1 MRGVGDCHVRAT
13 RFRPPPPG
21 NAGPHGNRMTW
32 QIAFLILLLVVMAY
46 LFLTAKLP
54 VDLTAFLGLAVL
66 ILGGYVG
73 PTEAFSGFAS
83 PAVITMLAIF
93 IISASLLYTGIAD
106 VVASRIYKLVGSKEI
121 PLVITLML
129 VAGILSAFMNN
140 IAATAVLMPAVAAIA
155 RRAGLSPSRLMMP
168 LAFGSILGGT
178 TTMVGTP
185 PNIVAASILA
195 ERGLDPFG
203 LFEFTPVGGLLLA
216 GGVLFMITLGRR
228 LLPDRVA
235 GPGAVDS
242 ADLTHIYH
250 LEERLFTIRIPS
262 RSPLDNLT
270 LGAANLSDAL
280 GVQVVSIHR
289 PGSKKL
295 VPEADT
301 LLKGGDVLLVEG
313 RLADLEDILRV
324 GGMELRRTTTRE
336 IPRIRGFS
344 AIRAAIPES
353 SGLAGQSLKGI
364 HFRQRYHVVIVG
376 IERGEKTIRG
386 GLASEV
392 LQAGDRIIGL
402 GTRPELQR
410 MQADPDFLVRNLG
423 LSALRSLEDH
433 LSVMR
438 VPPGSSLVGSSIR
451 DSRLSE
457 LFGVTIGA
465 IVHNGIIRMV
475 ASPEDVI
482 EEGDGLL
489 VACDTARVEH
499 LVGMGDIRVDTQV
512 EAADLESEDFGIV
525 EVALAPR
532 SAAVRKTVRDLEFRN
547 RYGLQLLAVW
557 RDGRTIRTGLA
568 DLRFQLGDALLVQ
581 GPWERIR
588 LLGTN
593 PDFVVL
599 SPEGLR
605 PRRHNKAPLAVG
617 ALLLMVGL
625 VVFGIQ
631 PIHVAAFISASLVLL
646 FRTVTMEEA
655 YRAIEWRTIFL
666 VAAVLPVGFAM
677 ERTGAANLMV
687 DQVINL
693 LGPLGNYAILVAL
706 VLLASVLS
714 QALDGAPSVV
724 LLAPVALETAAQ
736 LGMNPYAVMM
746 GVSLAASAAFMTPFS
761 HKANLLVMG
770 AGGYRSMDYVRVGTP
785 LTFVVLGIVVAMV
798 PLIFPL

>member
-1 MRGVGDCHVRAT
+1 
-13 RFRPPPPG
+13 
-21 NAGPHGNRMTW
+21 MTW
-32 QIAFLILLLVVMAY
+32 QIAFLVLLLVAMAY

-93 IISASLLYTGIAD
+93 IISASLLYTGVAD
-106 VVASRIYKLVGSKEI
+106 LVASRIYKLVGSREI
-121 PLVITLML
+121 PLVITLMV
-129 VAGILSAFMNN
+129 VAGVLSAFMNN

-155 RRAGLSPSRLMMP
+155 RQAGLSPSRLMMP

-195 ERGLDPFG
+195 ERGLEPFG
-203 LFEFTPVGGLLLA
+203 LFEFTPVGALLLA
-216 GGVLFMITLGRR
+216 GGILFMITLGRKI
-228 LLPDRVA
+228 LPDRLA
-235 GPGAVDS
+235 GPGGSDS

-250 LEERLFTIRIPS
+250 LEERLFTIRIPR
-262 RSPLDNLT
+262 RSPLDSVT
-270 LGAANLSDAL
+270 LEKANLSGAL
-280 GVQVVSIHR
+280 GIQVVSIHR
-289 PGSKKL
+289 PGAKKL

-313 RLADLEDILRV
+313 RLPDLEDIMRL
-324 GGMELRRTTTRE
+324 GGMELQRTTTRE

-344 AIRAAIPES
+344 AIRAEILES
-353 SGLAGQSLKGI
+353 SDLVGKTLRDTG
-364 HFRQRYHVVIVG
+364 FRQRYGVVIVG
-376 IERGEKTIRG
+376 IDRRGETIRG

-410 MQADPDFLVRNLG
+410 MQADRDFRVTNLG
-423 LSALRSLEDH
+423 LAALKSLEDH

-438 VPPGSSLVGSSIR
+438 VPPGSSLVGTTVK

-457 LFGVTIGA
+457 LFGVTVGA
-465 IVHNGIIRMV
+465 IVHNGVIRMV
-475 ASPEDVI
+475 GSPEDVI

-489 VACDTARVEH
+489 VGCDTARVEH
-499 LVGMGDIRVDTQV
+499 LVRIGDISVDLQV
-512 EAADLESEDFGIV
+512 DVAELQSEEFGIV

-547 RYGLQLLAVW
+547 RYGLQLLAIW

-599 SPEGLR
+599 SSEGLR
-605 PRRHNKAPLAVG
+605 PRRHNKAPLALG

-631 PIHVAAFISASLVLL
+631 PIHVAAFISASMVLL

-687 DQVINL
+687 DRVIDL

-770 AGGYRSMDYVRVGTP
+770 AGGYRSSDYVRVGTP
-785 LTFVVLGIVVAMV
+785 LTLVVLGIVVALV

>member
-1 MRGVGDCHVRAT
+1 
-13 RFRPPPPG
+13 
-21 NAGPHGNRMTW
+21 MTW
-32 QIAFLILLLVVMAY
+32 QIAFLILLLAAMAY

-54 VDLTAFLGLAVL
+54 VDLTAFLGLTVL

-93 IISASLLYTGIAD
+93 IISASLLYTGVAD
-106 VVASRIYKLVGSKEI
+106 IVASRIYKLVGNREI

-140 IAATAVLMPAVAAIA
+140 IAATAVLMPAAAAIA

-195 ERGLDPFG
+195 ERGLDPYG
-203 LFEFTPVGGLLLA
+203 LFDFTPVGGLLLA

-228 LLPDRVA
+228 LLPDRLA
-235 GPGAVDS
+235 GPGATDS

-250 LEERLFTIRIPS
+250 LEERLFTIRIPK
-262 RSPLDNLT
+262 RSPLDNVT
-270 LGAANLSDAL
+270 LAQANLSGAL
-280 GVQVVSIHR
+280 GIQVVSIHR
-289 PGSKKL
+289 PGSKNF
-295 VPEADT
+295 VPEAET
-301 LLKGGDVLLVEG
+301 LLKSGDVLLVEG
-313 RLADLEDILRV
+313 RLPDLEDIMRL
-324 GGMELRRTTTRE
+324 GGMELQRTTTRE

-344 AIRAAIPES
+344 AIRAEVLES
-353 SGLAGQSLKGI
+353 SGLVGKSLKATG
-364 HFRQRYHVVIVG
+364 FRQRYRVVIVG
-376 IERGEKTIRG
+376 IDRRGETIRG
-386 GLASEV
+386 GLASEI

-402 GTRPELQR
+402 GTRSELQR
-410 MQADPDFLVRNLG
+410 MQGDRDFRVTNLG
-423 LSALRSLEDH
+423 LAALKSIEDH

-438 VPPGSSLVGSSIR
+438 VPAGSSLVGATVK

-475 ASPEDVI
+475 ASPDDVI

-499 LVGMGDIRVDTQV
+499 LVRIGDISVDLQV
-512 EAADLESEDFGIV
+512 DVAELQSEDYGIV

-547 RYGLQLLAVW
+547 RYGLQLLAIW
-557 RDGRTIRTGLA
+557 RDGGTIRTGLA

-605 PRRHNKAPLAVG
+605 PRRHNKAPLALG

-625 VVFGIQ
+625 VVFGFQ

-677 ERTGAANLMV
+677 ERTGAADLV
-687 DQVINL
+687 VHEVIDL
-693 LGPLGNYAILVAL
+693 LGPLGNHAILIAL
-706 VLLASVLS
+706 VLLASILS

-785 LTFVVLGIVVAMV
+785 LTVVVLAIVVALV

>member
-1 MRGVGDCHVRAT
+1 
-13 RFRPPPPG
+13 
-21 NAGPHGNRMTW
+21 MTW
-32 QIAFLILLLVVMAY
+32 QIAFLILLLVGMAY

-106 VVASRIYKLVGSKEI
+106 IVASRIYRLVGNREI

-129 VAGILSAFMNN
+129 VAGVLSAFMNN

-203 LFEFTPVGGLLLA
+203 IFDFTPVGGLLLA
-216 GGVLFMITLGRR
+216 GGVLFMITLGRKLLRDR
-228 LLPDRVA
+228 LA
-235 GPGAVDS
+235 GPGVADS

-250 LEERLFTIRIPS
+250 LEERLFTIRIPK
-262 RSPLDNLT
+262 RSPLDNVT
-270 LGAANLSDAL
+270 LAQANLSGAL
-280 GVQVVSIHR
+280 GIQVVSIHR
-289 PGSKKL
+289 PGTKKL

-301 LLKGGDVLLVEG
+301 LLRSGDVLLVEG
-313 RLADLEDILRV
+313 RLPDLEDIMRL
-324 GGMELRRTTTRE
+324 GGMELKRTTTRE

-344 AIRAAIPES
+344 AIRAEVLES
-353 SGLAGQSLKGI
+353 SELVGESLRETG
-364 HFRQRYHVVIVG
+364 FLQRYQVVVVG
-376 IERGEKTIRG
+376 IDRRGETIRG

-402 GTRPELQR
+402 GPRSELHK
-410 MQADPDFLVRNLG
+410 MQGDGNFRVTNLG
-423 LSALRSLEDH
+423 LAALKSIEDH

-438 VPPGSSLVGSSIR
+438 VPSGSSLVGTTVKG
-451 DSRLSE
+451 SRLSE
-457 LFGVTIGA
+457 LFGVTVGA
-465 IVHNGIIRMV
+465 IVHNGVIRMV

-499 LVGMGDIRVDTQV
+499 LVRIGDIRVDLQV
-512 EAADLESEDFGIV
+512 DVAELQSEDYGIV

-547 RYGLQLLAVW
+547 RYGLQLLAIW

-605 PRRHNKAPLAVG
+605 PRRHNKAPLALG

-677 ERTGAANLMV
+677 ETTGAANLMV
-687 DQVINL
+687 DQVIGI

-770 AGGYRSMDYVRVGTP
+770 AGGYRSIDYLRVGTP
-785 LTFVVLGIVVAMV
+785 LTVVVLGIVVALV

>member
-1 MRGVGDCHVRAT
+1 
-13 RFRPPPPG
+13 
-21 NAGPHGNRMTW
+21 MTW
-32 QIAFLILLLVVMAY
+32 EIAFLVLLLMAMAY

-93 IISASLLYTGIAD
+93 IISASLLYTGVAD
-106 VVASRIYKLVGSKEI
+106 IVATRIYKLVGSREI

-195 ERGLDPFG
+195 ERGLEPFG

-228 LLPDRVA
+228 LLPDRLA

-270 LGAANLSDAL
+270 LGEANLSDAL

-289 PGSKKL
+289 PGSKRL
-295 VPEADT
+295 VPEAHT
-301 LLKGGDVLLVEG
+301 LLKSGDVLLVEG

-344 AIRAAIPES
+344 AIRAEIPES
-353 SGLAGQSLKGI
+353 SGLVGESLRGI
-364 HFRQRYHVVIVG
+364 DFPQRYQVVIVG
-376 IERGEKTIRG
+376 IERDERTIRG

-402 GTRPELQR
+402 GKRPDLQR
-410 MQADPDFLVRNLG
+410 MQADPDFVVRNLG

-499 LVGMGDIRVDTQV
+499 LVGMGDIMVDRQV
-512 EAADLESEDFGIV
+512 DAADLESEDFGIV

-557 RDGRTIRTGLA
+557 RDGRTIRTGLV

-605 PRRHNKAPLAVG
+605 PRRHDKAPLALG

-625 VVFGIQ
+625 VVFGVQ

-677 ERTGAANLMV
+677 ERTGAADLMV
-687 DQVINL
+687 DQVIDL

-785 LTFVVLGIVVAMV
+785 LTFVVLGIVVALV

>member
-1 MRGVGDCHVRAT
+1 
-13 RFRPPPPG
+13 
-21 NAGPHGNRMTW
+21 MTW
-32 QIAFLILLLVVMAY
+32 QIAFLILLLVGMAY

-54 VDLTAFLGLAVL
+54 VDLTAFLGLGVL
-66 ILGGYVG
+66 ILGGYVD
-73 PTEAFSGFAS
+73 PTEAFAGFAS

-106 VVASRIYKLVGSKEI
+106 IVASRIYKLVGSKEI
-121 PLVITLML
+121 PLIITLML
-129 VAGILSAFMNN
+129 VSGILSAFMNN

-155 RRAGLSPSRLMMP
+155 RRAGLSASRLMMP

-195 ERGLDPFG
+195 ERDLEPFG
-203 LFEFTPVGGLLLA
+203 LFDFTPIGALLLG
-216 GGVLFMITLGRR
+216 GGVLFMITLGRK
-228 LLPDRVA
+228 LLPDRLA
-235 GPGAVDS
+235 GPGVADS

-250 LEERLFTIRIPS
+250 LEERLFTIAIPK
-262 RSPLDNLT
+262 RSPLDKVT
-270 LGAANLSDAL
+270 LAKANLSGAL
-280 GVQVVSIHR
+280 GIQVVSIHR
-289 PGSKKL
+289 PGAKNF
-295 VPEADT
+295 VPQADT

-313 RLADLEDILRV
+313 RLSDLEDIMRV
-324 GGMELRRTTTRE
+324 GGVELRPTTTRQ
-336 IPRIRGFS
+336 IPRVRGFT
-344 AIRAAIPES
+344 AIRAEIPET
-353 SGLAGQSLKGI
+353 SGLAGKSLKEI
-364 HFRQRYHVVIVG
+364 DFRQRYHVVVVG
-376 IERGEKTIRG
+376 IERGGETIRG
-386 GLASEV
+386 ELASEV
-392 LQAGDRIIGL
+392 LQPGDRLIGL
-402 GTRPELQR
+402 GARTELQR
-410 MQADPDFLVRNLG
+410 MQTDRDFRVKNLG
-423 LSALRSLEDH
+423 LSALKSLEDQ
-433 LSVMR
+433 LSVMS
-438 VPPGSSLVGSSIR
+438 VPPGSSLAGSTIR
-451 DSRLSE
+451 ESRLGE
-457 LFGVTIGA
+457 LVGVTIGA
-465 IVHNGIIRMV
+465 IVHDNVTRLV
-475 ASPEDVI
+475 VSPDDVI
-482 EEGDGLL
+482 EAGDGLL

-499 LVGMGDIRVDTQV
+499 LVGIGDIEVHSQVD
-512 EAADLESEDFGIV
+512 AAGLESEDFGIV

-557 RDGRTIRTGLA
+557 RDGRSICTGLA
-568 DLRFQLGDALLVQ
+568 TLRFQLGDALLVQ

-605 PRRHNKAPLAVG
+605 PRRHNKAPLALG

-677 ERTGAANLMV
+677 ESTGAAKLMV
-687 DQVINL
+687 DQVINI
-693 LGPLGNYAILVAL
+693 LGPLGNYAVLIAM
-706 VLLASVLS
+706 VLLASILS

-724 LLAPVALETAAQ
+724 LMAPVALETAAQ
-736 LGMNPYAVMM
+736 LGMNPYAAMM
-746 GVSLAASAAFMTPFS
+746 GISLAASAAFMTPFS

-770 AGGYRSMDYVRVGTP
+770 AGGYRSIDYAKVGTP
-785 LTFVVLGIVVAMV
+785 LTFVVLGIVIALV
-798 PLIFPL
+798 PTFFPL

>member
-1 MRGVGDCHVRAT
+1 
-13 RFRPPPPG
+13 
-21 NAGPHGNRMTW
+21 MTW
-32 QIAFLILLLVVMAY
+32 QIAFLILLLVAMAY

-106 VVASRIYKLVGSKEI
+106 IVASRIYKLVGSREI

-195 ERGLDPFG
+195 ERGLEPFG
-203 LFEFTPVGGLLLA
+203 LFDFTPVGALLLA

-228 LLPDRVA
+228 LLPDRIS
-235 GPGAVDS
+235 GPGVADS
-242 ADLTHIYH
+242 TDLTHIYH
-250 LEERLFTIRIPS
+250 LEERLFTIRIPR
-262 RSPLDNLT
+262 RSPLDNVT
-270 LGAANLSDAL
+270 LADANLSGAL
-280 GVQVVSIHR
+280 GIQVVSIHR
-289 PGSKKL
+289 PGVKNF

-313 RLADLEDILRV
+313 HLADLEDILRV
-324 GGMELRRTTTRE
+324 GGMELTRTTTRE

-344 AIRAAIPES
+344 AVRAAIPES
-353 SGLAGQSLKGI
+353 SGLVGKSLREIG
-364 HFRQRYHVVIVG
+364 FRERYHVVVVG
-376 IERGEKTIRG
+376 IDRRGETIRG

-392 LQAGDRIIGL
+392 LQPEDRIIGL
-402 GTRPELQR
+402 GTRPELHR
-410 MQADPDFLVRNLG
+410 MQADRDFQVKNLG
-423 LSALRSLEDH
+423 LSALKSLEDH

-438 VPPGSSLVGSSIR
+438 VPPGSSLVGSTVR

-465 IVHNGIIRMV
+465 IVRHGITRMV
-475 ASPEDVI
+475 ASPEEVI

-499 LVGMGDIRVDTQV
+499 LVGMGDIRVHSEVDV
-512 EAADLESEDFGIV
+512 AYLESEDFGIV

-532 SAAVRKTVRDLEFRN
+532 SAAVRKTVRDLEFRK

-557 RDGRTIRTGLA
+557 RDGRTIRTGLV

-599 SPEGLR
+599 SPEGIR
-605 PRRHNKAPLAVG
+605 PRRHNKAPLALG

-625 VVFGIQ
+625 VVFGFQ

-693 LGPLGNYAILVAL
+693 LGPLGNYAILIAL
-706 VLLASVLS
+706 VLLASLLS

-770 AGGYRSMDYVRVGTP
+770 AGGYRSIDYARVGTP
-785 LTFVVLGIVVAMV
+785 LTFVVLGIVVGLV
-798 PLIFPL
+798 PLILPL

>member
-1 MRGVGDCHVRAT
+1 
-13 RFRPPPPG
+13 
-21 NAGPHGNRMTW
+21 MTW
-32 QIAFLILLLVVMAY
+32 QIAFLILLLVAMAY

-106 VVASRIYKLVGSKEI
+106 IVASRIYKLVGSREI

-195 ERGLDPFG
+195 ERGLEPFG
-203 LFEFTPVGGLLLA
+203 LFEFTPVGALLLA

-228 LLPDRVA
+228 LLPDRIA
-235 GPGAVDS
+235 GPGVADS
-242 ADLTHIYH
+242 TDLTHIYH
-250 LEERLFTIRIPS
+250 LEERLFTIRIPR
-262 RSPLDNLT
+262 RSPLDKVT
-270 LGAANLSDAL
+270 LADANLSGAL
-280 GVQVVSIHR
+280 GIQVVSIHR
-289 PGSKKL
+289 PGAKNF

-313 RLADLEDILRV
+313 RLVDLEDILRV
-324 GGMELRRTTTRE
+324 GGMELTRTTTRE

-344 AIRAAIPES
+344 AIRAVIPES
-353 SGLAGQSLKGI
+353 SGLVGKSLREIG
-364 HFRQRYHVVIVG
+364 FRERYHVVIVG
-376 IERGEKTIRG
+376 IDRRGETIRG

-392 LQAGDRIIGL
+392 LQPEDRIIGL
-402 GTRPELQR
+402 GTRPELHR
-410 MQADPDFLVRNLG
+410 MQADRDFQVKNLG

-438 VPPGSSLVGSSIR
+438 VPPGSSLVGSTIR

-465 IVHNGIIRMV
+465 IVHNGITRMV

-499 LVGMGDIRVDTQV
+499 LVGIGDIRVNTEVDV
-512 EAADLESEDFGIV
+512 AYLESEDFGIV

-557 RDGRTIRTGLA
+557 RDGRTIRTGLV
-568 DLRFQLGDALLVQ
+568 DLRLQLGDALLVQ

-599 SPEGLR
+599 SPEGIR
-605 PRRHNKAPLAVG
+605 PRRHNKAPLALG

-625 VVFGIQ
+625 VVFEFQ

-677 ERTGAANLMV
+677 ERTGAAGLMV

-706 VLLASVLS
+706 VLLASLLS

-770 AGGYRSMDYVRVGTP
+770 AGGYRSIDYARVGTP
-785 LTFVVLGIVVAMV
+785 LTFVVLGIVVALV

>member
-1 MRGVGDCHVRAT
+1 
-13 RFRPPPPG
+13 
-21 NAGPHGNRMTW
+21 MTW
-32 QIAFLILLLVVMAY
+32 QIAFLILLLVAMAY

-83 PAVITMLAIF
+83 PAVITMLSIF

-106 VVASRIYKLVGSKEI
+106 IIASKIYKLVGSKEI
-121 PLVITLML
+121 PLIITLML
-129 VAGILSAFMNN
+129 VSGILSAFMNN

-195 ERGLDPFG
+195 ERDLEPFG
-203 LFEFTPVGGLLLA
+203 LFDFTPIGALLLG
-216 GGVLFMITLGRR
+216 GGVLFMITLGRK
-228 LLPDRVA
+228 LLPDRLA
-235 GPGAVDS
+235 GPAAADT
-242 ADLTHIYH
+242 ADLTNIYH
-250 LEERLFTIRIPS
+250 LEERLFTIRIPRES
-262 RSPLDNLT
+262 SLDKVT
-270 LGAANLSDAL
+270 LAEANLSGAL
-280 GVQVVSIHR
+280 GIQVVSIHR
-289 PGSKKL
+289 PGAKNF
-295 VPEADT
+295 VPQADT
-301 LLKGGDVLLVEG
+301 LLLGGDVLLVEG
-313 RLADLEDILRV
+313 RLPDLEDIMRV
-324 GGMELRRTTTRE
+324 GGIELRPTTTRQ
-336 IPRIRGFS
+336 IPRIRGFT
-344 AIRAAIPES
+344 AIRAEIPES
-353 SGLAGQSLKGI
+353 SGLVGRSLKDVG
-364 HFRQRYHVVIVG
+364 FREHYRVVVVG
-376 IERGEKTIRG
+376 IERGDETIRG
-386 GLASEV
+386 GLPSQV
-392 LQAGDRIIGL
+392 LRAGDRIIGL
-402 GTRPELQR
+402 GTRSELHR
-410 MQADPDFLVRNLG
+410 MQADRDFRVKNLG
-423 LSALRSLEDH
+423 LAALKSLEEY
-433 LSVMR
+433 LAVIR
-438 VPPGSSLVGSSIR
+438 VPPGSSLVGSTVR

-457 LFGVTIGA
+457 LVGVTIGA
-465 IVHNGIIRMV
+465 IVHNGVTRMV
-475 ASPEDVI
+475 ASPDDVI
-482 EEGDGLL
+482 EEGDTLL
-489 VACDTARVEH
+489 VACDTDQVEH
-499 LVGMGDIRVDTQV
+499 LVRIGEIEVDSQV
-512 EAADLESEDFGIV
+512 DAADLESEDFGIV

-557 RDGRTIRTGLA
+557 RDGRSICTDLA
-568 DLRFQLGDALLVQ
+568 NLRFRLGDALLVQ

-599 SPEGLR
+599 STEGLR
-605 PRRHNKAPLAVG
+605 PRRHTKAPFALG
-617 ALLLMVGL
+617 ALMLMVAL
-625 VVFGIQ
+625 VVLGIQ

-677 ERTGAANLMV
+677 ERTGAAELIV
-687 DQVINL
+687 DQVIDL
-693 LGPLGNYAILVAL
+693 LGPLGNYAILIAL
-706 VLLASVLS
+706 VLLASILS

-736 LGMNPYAVMM
+736 LGMNPYAAMM

-770 AGGYRSMDYVRVGTP
+770 AGGYRSVDYARVGTP
-785 LTFVVLGIVVAMV
+785 LTVFVLGIVVALV
-798 PLIFPL
+798 PVVFPL

>member
-1 MRGVGDCHVRAT
+1 
-13 RFRPPPPG
+13 
-21 NAGPHGNRMTW
+21 MTW
-32 QIAFLILLLVVMAY
+32 QIAFLILLLVAMAY

-93 IISASLLYTGIAD
+93 IISASLLYTGVAD
-106 VVASRIYKLVGSKEI
+106 IVASKIYKFVGSKEI
-121 PLVITLML
+121 PLIITLML
-129 VAGILSAFMNN
+129 VSGILSAFMNN

-195 ERGLDPFG
+195 ERGLEPFG
-203 LFEFTPVGGLLLA
+203 LFEFTPIGGLLLV
-216 GGVLFMITLGRR
+216 GGVLFMITLGRK
-228 LLPDRVA
+228 LLPDRLA
-235 GPGAVDS
+235 GPAVADT
-242 ADLTHIYH
+242 ADLTNIYH
-250 LEERLFTIRIPS
+250 LEERLFTIRIP
-262 RSPLDNLT
+262 RGSPLGNVT
-270 LGAANLSDAL
+270 LAEANLSGAL
-280 GVQVVSIHR
+280 GIQVVSIHR
-289 PGSKKL
+289 PGAKNFI
-295 VPEADT
+295 PQADT
-301 LLKGGDVLLVEG
+301 FLKGGDVLLVEG
-313 RLADLEDILRV
+313 RLPDLEDIMRV
-324 GGMELRRTTTRE
+324 GGVELRPTTTRQ
-336 IPRIRGFS
+336 IPRIRGFT
-344 AIRAAIPES
+344 AIKAEIPES
-353 SGLAGQSLKGI
+353 SGLVGKSLQEVG
-364 HFRQRYHVVIVG
+364 FREHYHVVVVG
-376 IERGEKTIRG
+376 IERGDETIRG
-386 GLASEV
+386 GLPSQV
-392 LQAGDRIIGL
+392 LRAGDRIIGL
-402 GTRPELQR
+402 GTRSELHR
-410 MQADPDFLVRNLG
+410 MQADRDFRVKNLG
-423 LSALRSLEDH
+423 LAALKSLEDH
-433 LSVMR
+433 LSVIR
-438 VPPGSSLVGSSIR
+438 VPPGSSLVGSTVK

-457 LFGVTIGA
+457 LVGVTIGA
-465 IVHNGIIRMV
+465 IVHNGAIRMV
-475 ASPEDVI
+475 ASPDDVI
-482 EEGDGLL
+482 EEGDTLL
-489 VACDTARVEH
+489 VACDTDRVEH
-499 LVGMGDIRVDTQV
+499 LVRIGDIEVDSQV
-512 EAADLESEDFGIV
+512 DATELESEDFGIV

-557 RDGRTIRTGLA
+557 RDGRSICTGLA
-568 DLRFQLGDALLVQ
+568 DLRFRLGDALLVQ

-588 LLGTN
+588 LLGSN

-605 PRRHNKAPLAVG
+605 PRRHAKAPFALG

-677 ERTGAANLMV
+677 ERTGAAELIV
-687 DQVINL
+687 DQVIDL
-693 LGPLGNYAILVAL
+693 LGPLGNYAIFIAL
-706 VLLASVLS
+706 VMLASLLS

-736 LGMNPYAVMM
+736 LGMNPYAAMM

-770 AGGYRSMDYVRVGTP
+770 AGGYRSMDYAKVGTP
-785 LTFVVLGIVVAMV
+785 LTVVALGIVIGLV
-798 PLIFPL
+798 PALFSL

>member
-1 MRGVGDCHVRAT
+1 
-13 RFRPPPPG
+13 
-21 NAGPHGNRMTW
+21 MTW
-32 QIAFLILLLVVMAY
+32 QIAFLILLLAAMAY

-83 PAVITMLAIF
+83 PAVITMLSIF

-106 VVASRIYKLVGSKEI
+106 IIASKIYKLVGSKEI
-121 PLVITLML
+121 PLIITLML
-129 VAGILSAFMNN
+129 VSGILSAFMNN

-195 ERGLDPFG
+195 ERDLEPFG
-203 LFEFTPVGGLLLA
+203 LFEFTPIGALLLA
-216 GGVLFMITLGRR
+216 GGVLFMITLGRI
-228 LLPDRVA
+228 LLPDRLA
-235 GPGAVDS
+235 GPAVADN
-242 ADLTHIYH
+242 ADLTHIYQ
-250 LEERLFTIRIPS
+250 LEERLFTIRIPRGS
-262 RSPLDNLT
+262 SLDKVT
-270 LGAANLSDAL
+270 LAEANLSGAL
-280 GVQVVSIHR
+280 GIQVVSIHR
-289 PGSKKL
+289 PGAKNF
-295 VPEADT
+295 VPRADT
-301 LLKGGDVLLVEG
+301 PLQGGDVLLVEG
-313 RLADLEDILRV
+313 RLPDLEDIMRV
-324 GGMELRRTTTRE
+324 GGIELRPTTPRQ

-344 AIRAAIPES
+344 AIRAEIPES
-353 SGLAGQSLKGI
+353 SRLVGSSLKEVG
-364 HFRQRYHVVIVG
+364 FREHYHVVVVG
-376 IERGEKTIRG
+376 IERGEETIRG
-386 GLASEV
+386 GLPSEV
-392 LQAGDRIIGL
+392 LRAGDRIIGL
-402 GTRPELQR
+402 GTRTELHR
-410 MQADPDFLVRNLG
+410 MQADRDFHVKNLG
-423 LSALRSLEDH
+423 LAALRSLVEH
-433 LSVMR
+433 LAVIR
-438 VPPGSSLVGSSIR
+438 VPVGSSLVGSTVR

-457 LFGVTIGA
+457 LVGVTIGA
-465 IVHNGIIRMV
+465 IVHDGVTRMV
-475 ASPEDVI
+475 ASPDDVI
-482 EEGDGLL
+482 EEGDTLL
-489 VACDTARVEH
+489 VACDTDQVQH
-499 LVGMGDIRVDTQV
+499 LVRIGEIEVDSQV
-512 EAADLESEDFGIV
+512 DAADLESEDFGIV

-557 RDGRTIRTGLA
+557 RDGQSICTGLA
-568 DLRFQLGDALLVQ
+568 DLRFRLGDALLVQ

-588 LLGTN
+588 LLGTT

-605 PRRHNKAPLAVG
+605 PRRPTKAPFALG
-617 ALLLMVGL
+617 ALLLMVAL
-625 VVFGIQ
+625 VVLGIQ

-677 ERTGAANLMV
+677 ERTGAAELIV
-687 DQVINL
+687 DQVIYL
-693 LGPLGNYAILVAL
+693 LGPLGNYAILIAL
-706 VLLASVLS
+706 VLLASILS

-736 LGMNPYAVMM
+736 LGMNPYAAMM

-770 AGGYRSMDYVRVGTP
+770 AGGYRSIDYARVGTP
-785 LTFVVLGIVVAMV
+785 LTVVVLGIVVALV
-798 PLIFPL
+798 PVIFPL

>member
-1 MRGVGDCHVRAT
+1 
-13 RFRPPPPG
+13 
-21 NAGPHGNRMTW
+21 MTW
-32 QIAFLILLLVVMAY
+32 QIAFLILLLVAMAY

-93 IISASLLYTGIAD
+93 IISASLLYTGVAD
-106 VVASRIYKLVGSKEI
+106 LVASRIYRLVGSREI

-129 VAGILSAFMNN
+129 VAGVLSAFMNN

-203 LFEFTPVGGLLLA
+203 LFDFTPVGGLLLA
-216 GGVLFMITLGRR
+216 GGVLFMITLGRKLLRDR
-228 LLPDRVA
+228 LG
-235 GPGAVDS
+235 GPGVADS

-250 LEERLFTIRIPS
+250 LEERLFTIRIPN
-262 RSPLDNLT
+262 RSPLDNVT
-270 LGAANLSDAL
+270 LAQANLSGAL
-280 GVQVVSIHR
+280 GIQVVSIHR

-301 LLKGGDVLLVEG
+301 LLRSGDVLLVEG
-313 RLADLEDILRV
+313 RLPDLEDIMRL
-324 GGMELRRTTTRE
+324 GGMELQRTTTRE

-344 AIRAAIPES
+344 AIRAEVLES
-353 SGLAGQSLKGI
+353 SNLVGKTPNETE
-364 HFRQRYHVVIVG
+364 FRQRYRVVIVG
-376 IERGEKTIRG
+376 IDRRGRTIRG

-392 LQAGDRIIGL
+392 LEVGDRIIGL
-402 GTRPELQR
+402 GTRTELQK
-410 MQADPDFLVRNLG
+410 MQGDRDFRVTNLG
-423 LSALRSLEDH
+423 LAALKSIEDH

-438 VPPGSSLVGSSIR
+438 VPSGSSLVGTTVK

-457 LFGVTIGA
+457 LFGVTVGA
-465 IVHNGIIRMV
+465 IVHNGVIRMV
-475 ASPEDVI
+475 ASPDDVI

-499 LVGMGDIRVDTQV
+499 LVRIGDISVDLQV
-512 EAADLESEDFGIV
+512 DVAELQSEDYGIV

-547 RYGLQLLAVW
+547 RYGLQLLAIW

-605 PRRHNKAPLAVG
+605 PRRHNKAPSGSWSAVADGRPGGVRRPADPCGGLHLRQPG
-617 ALLLMVGL
+617 AVVPHGHDGGGLPRHRVADDLFGGGGPPGGLRHGANRGRQPDGGPGHRPARPAGKLRHPHRPGCAWPVFSARRSTGLLRW
-625 VVFGIQ
+625 
-631 PIHVAAFISASLVLL
+631 SC
-646 FRTVTMEEA
+646 
-655 YRAIEWRTIFL
+655 WRRWRWRR
-666 VAAVLPVGFAM
+666 P
-677 ERTGAANLMV
+677 
-687 DQVINL
+687 
-693 LGPLGNYAILVAL
+693 
-706 VLLASVLS
+706 
-714 QALDGAPSVV
+714 PSW
-724 LLAPVALETAAQ
+724 A
-736 LGMNPYAVMM
+736 
-746 GVSLAASAAFMTPFS
+746 
-761 HKANLLVMG
+761 
-770 AGGYRSMDYVRVGTP
+770 
-785 LTFVVLGIVVAMV
+785 
-798 PLIFPL
+798 

>member
-1 MRGVGDCHVRAT
+1 
-13 RFRPPPPG
+13 
-21 NAGPHGNRMTW
+21 MTW
-32 QIAFLILLLVVMAY
+32 QIAFLVLLLVVMAY

-106 VVASRIYKLVGSKEI
+106 LVASNIYKLVGSKEI
-121 PLVITLML
+121 PLIITLML
-129 VAGILSAFMNN
+129 VSGILSAFMNN

-155 RRAGLSPSRLMMP
+155 RRAGLSASRLMMP

-195 ERGLDPFG
+195 ERDLEPFG
-203 LFEFTPVGGLLLA
+203 LFDFTPIGALLLG
-216 GGVLFMITLGRR
+216 GGVLFMITLGRK
-228 LLPDRVA
+228 LLPDRLA
-235 GPGAVDS
+235 GPGVA
-242 ADLTHIYH
+242 AGTDLTHIYH
-250 LEERLFTIRIPS
+250 LEERLFTITIPKK
-262 RSPLDNLT
+262 SPLDNVT
-270 LGAANLSDAL
+270 LAKANLSGAL
-280 GVQVVSIHR
+280 GIQVVSIHR
-289 PGSKKL
+289 PGAKNV
-295 VPEADT
+295 VPQAET

-313 RLADLEDILRV
+313 LLPDLEDIMRV
-324 GGMELRRTTTRE
+324 GGVELQPTTTRQ
-336 IPRIRGFS
+336 IPRVRGFT
-344 AIRAAIPES
+344 AIRAEIPES
-353 SGLAGQSLKGI
+353 SGLVGKSLKEIG
-364 HFRQRYHVVIVG
+364 FRQRYHIVVVG
-376 IERGEKTIRG
+376 IERGGETIRG
-386 GLASEV
+386 GLASAV
-392 LQAGDRIIGL
+392 LQSGDRVIGL
-402 GTRPELQR
+402 GARTELRR
-410 MQADPDFLVRNLG
+410 MQADLDFRVKNLG
-423 LSALRSLEDH
+423 LSALRSLEDQ

-438 VPPGSSLVGSSIR
+438 VPPGSSLAGSTIR
-451 DSRLSE
+451 ESRLGE
-457 LFGVTIGA
+457 LVGVTIGA
-465 IVHNGIIRMV
+465 IVHDGVTRMV
-475 ASPEDVI
+475 ASPDEVI
-482 EEGDGLL
+482 EAEDSLL
-489 VACDTARVEH
+489 VVCDTARVEH
-499 LVGMGDIRVDTQV
+499 LVGIGDIEVHSQVDS
-512 EAADLESEDFGIV
+512 ADLESADFGIV

-557 RDGRTIRTGLA
+557 RDGKSICTDLA
-568 DLRFQLGDALLVQ
+568 SLPFQLGDALLVQ

-605 PRRHNKAPLAVG
+605 PRRHNKAPLALG
-617 ALLLMVGL
+617 ALLLMIGL

-677 ERTGAANLMV
+677 ESTGAAKLMV
-687 DQVINL
+687 DQVIDI
-693 LGPLGNYAILVAL
+693 LGPLGNYAILIAL
-706 VLLASVLS
+706 VLLASLLS

-736 LGMNPYAVMM
+736 LGMNPYAAMM

-770 AGGYRSMDYVRVGTP
+770 AGGYRAADYARVGTP
-785 LTFVVLGIVVAMV
+785 LTVVVLGIVIALV
-798 PLIFPL
+798 PVIFPL

>member
-1 MRGVGDCHVRAT
+1 
-13 RFRPPPPG
+13 
-21 NAGPHGNRMTW
+21 MTW
-32 QIAFLILLLVVMAY
+32 QIALLILLLVAMAY

-83 PAVITMLAIF
+83 PAVITMLSIF

-106 VVASRIYKLVGSKEI
+106 IIASRIYKLVGSKEI
-121 PLVITLML
+121 PLIITLML
-129 VAGILSAFMNN
+129 VSGILSAFMNN

-195 ERGLDPFG
+195 ERDLEPFG
-203 LFEFTPVGGLLLA
+203 LFDFTPIGALLLG
-216 GGVLFMITLGRR
+216 GGVLFMITLGRK
-228 LLPDRVA
+228 LLPDRLA
-235 GPGAVDS
+235 GPAVADS

-250 LEERLFTIRIPS
+250 LEERLFTIRIPR
-262 RSPLDNLT
+262 RSPLDNVT
-270 LGAANLSDAL
+270 LAEANLSGAL
-280 GVQVVSIHR
+280 GIQVVSIHR
-289 PGSKKL
+289 PGAKNF
-295 VPEADT
+295 VPQADT
-301 LLKGGDVLLVEG
+301 LLQGGDVLLVEG
-313 RLADLEDILRV
+313 RLPDLEDIMRV
-324 GGMELRRTTTRE
+324 GGIEMRPTTTRQ
-336 IPRIRGFS
+336 IPRIRGFT
-344 AIRAAIPES
+344 AIRAEIPDS
-353 SGLAGQSLKGI
+353 SRLVGKSLKDVG
-364 HFRQRYHVVIVG
+364 FREHYRVVVVG
-376 IERGEKTIRG
+376 IERDEETIRG
-386 GLASEV
+386 GLPSRV
-392 LQAGDRIIGL
+392 LRAGDRIIGL
-402 GTRPELQR
+402 GTRTELHR
-410 MQADPDFLVRNLG
+410 MQADHDFRVKNLG
-423 LSALRSLEDH
+423 LAALKSLEEY
-433 LSVMR
+433 LAVIR
-438 VPPGSSLVGSSIR
+438 VPPGSSLVGSTVR

-457 LFGVTIGA
+457 LVGVTIGA
-465 IVHNGIIRMV
+465 IVHDGVTRMV
-475 ASPEDVI
+475 ASPDDVI
-482 EEGDGLL
+482 EEGATLL
-489 VACDTARVEH
+489 VACDSDQVDH
-499 LVGMGDIRVDTQV
+499 LVRIGEVEVDSKV
-512 EAADLESEDFGIV
+512 DAGDLESEDFGIV

-557 RDGRTIRTGLA
+557 RDGRSICTGLT
-568 DLRFQLGDALLVQ
+568 DLRFRLGDALLVQ

-605 PRRHNKAPLAVG
+605 PRRHTKAPFALG
-617 ALLLMVGL
+617 ALMLMVAL
-625 VVFGIQ
+625 VVLGLQ

-677 ERTGAANLMV
+677 ERTGAAELIV
-687 DQVINL
+687 DQVIDL
-693 LGPLGNYAILVAL
+693 LGPLGNYAILIAL
-706 VLLASVLS
+706 VLLASILS

-736 LGMNPYAVMM
+736 LGMNPYAAMM

-770 AGGYRSMDYVRVGTP
+770 AGGYRSMDYARVGTP
-785 LTFVVLGIVVAMV
+785 LTVVVLGIVVALV
-798 PLIFPL
+798 PVIFPL